1 VLRGARSRIRLPEHY
16 GAAAFTTFYRYP
28 RQVPFAVPPTSRDDK
43 IGTLPSW
50 RSGVVQAR
58 CHCATTLLLLLPAA
72 GLEDTITRPYR
83 SFGGGIAARG
93 EISRELNEPRMIN
106 WK

>member
-1 VLRGARSRIRLPEHY
+1 MTIKLARFQAGEAELYRL
-16 GAAAFTTFYRYP
+16 
-28 RQVPFAVPPTSRDDK
+28 
-43 IGTLPSW
+43 
-50 RSGVVQAR
+50 
-58 CHCATTLLLLLPAA
+58 CATTLLLLLPAA